1 MTSSLLFPCLS
12 SPVFRRR
19 LYRPRL
25 FVIVLS
31 AALAAFHLS
40 LFFSLTL
47 SLSIPCE
54 SIMFVT
60 RVPAFF
66 RDVFI
71 YLCISFRVTV
81 YYFRV
86 FRLDSLIKLN

>member
-1 MTSSLLFPCLS
+1 MTSNDILAFFPCLS

-40 LFFSLTL
+40 LFFSLSLCRSRFPVNRLCL
-47 SLSIPCE
+47 SHEYLRSPEI
-54 SIMFVT
+54 FL
-60 RVPAFF
+60 
-66 RDVFI
+66 FI
-71 YLCISFRVTV
+71 YV
-81 YYFRV
+81 
-86 FRLDSLIKLN
+86 